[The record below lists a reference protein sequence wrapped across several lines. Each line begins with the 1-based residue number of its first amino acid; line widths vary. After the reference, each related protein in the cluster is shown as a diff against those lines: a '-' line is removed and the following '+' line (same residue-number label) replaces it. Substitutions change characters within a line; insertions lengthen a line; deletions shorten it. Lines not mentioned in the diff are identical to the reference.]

1 MVRCGVRVG
10 TGRVNHY
17 SSYSRGG
24 QELVRYDTV
33 PYRRTEVRTRGP
45 ISTRNDMILY
55 VRYNMVRCGVRV
67 GESEL
72 VSYHI
77 VSAYH
82 IISYRIIYSYRI
94 VPYRIISSYRILS
107 YPILVSYHIISYPT
121 RCARPYGVDSYECY
135 EWAKPH
141 NLKEKWQFLLE
152 TVRRK
157 EKKWE

>member
-72 VSYHI
+72 VSSYRISISYHI
-77 VSAYH
+77 VSYH
-82 IISYRIIYSYRI
+82 ILISYRTISYHI
-94 VPYRIISSYRILS
+94 LISYLILS
-107 YPILVSYHIISYPT
+107 YPSIISYHILP
-121 RCARPYGVDSYECY
+121 GVLAPMGWIAMSAMSE
-135 EWAKPH
+135 PNH
-141 NLKEKWQFLLE
+141 II
-152 TVRRK
+152 
-157 EKKWE
+157 